1 VPEPTYSPRLRTAI
15 VFCGAGTAG
24 AYQAGALRA
33 LTEAGIKVDVMAAH
47 GAGVVTALCGAIDG
61 GARLWS
67 PDGPWQSPRL
77 RAAYRWREA
86 LRLGGFGLVMAAL
99 LIVAPLLIMVFA
111 AAVYAVAL
119 LAALINLP
127 DVSARLVDLFRWSI
141 SILFSPPIL
150 PTMMPR
156 SVVLAM
162 LVVFGILV
170 TAAVKA
176 MRQERSRRRWQGSF
190 WWHLVG
196 SPLEPDEPE
205 NLLVDA
211 LWTLVRGASTEPRP
225 PSAEIGRR
233 YVDLLTDNFGQ
244 PGFRGLLIAVHDLD
258 ARRDLVGTV
267 MPPEMHVPMAAR
279 RKGPGPREAELFDLT
294 GIQKELVVDFL
305 KGAVRLPVASAPHV
319 MQFPAESFWRGES
332 HRLCD
337 RPELPARLIEEMA
350 TAGIEQVV
358 LISPAPPAA
367 VPHGMRSKPLDL
379 RSRMGELLRS
389 IETAALHD
397 AWNAALTRFSG
408 VFVIRPDHNPI
419 GPFEFSGAYDEASD
433 RHRSLQELLQQGYD
447 DAYRQFIEP
456 VAAVGERVEAI

>member
-33 LTEAGIKVDVMAAH
+33 LTEAGIKIDVMAAH

-86 LRLGGFGLVMAAL
+86 LRLGAFGLVTAAL
-99 LIVAPLLIMVFA
+99 LILSPLLVMVFA
-111 AAVYAVAL
+111 VAVYAVAL
-119 LAALINLP
+119 LAALVNLP
-127 DVSARLVDLFRWSI
+127 SASARLVDLFRWSI
-141 SILFSPPIL
+141 AGLFSPPIL
-150 PTMMPR
+150 PTIVPR
-156 SVVLAM
+156 SVVLAL
-162 LVVFGILV
+162 LVVFGMLA

-196 SPLEPDEPE
+196 APLESDEPE
-205 NLLVDA
+205 NLLVDT
-211 LWTLVRGASTEPRP
+211 LWALVRGASTEPRP
-225 PSAEIGRR
+225 PSIEIGRR

-267 MPPEMHVPMAAR
+267 LPPEMQVPMAAR

-294 GIQKELVVDFL
+294 GIQKELVVEFL

-319 MQFPAESFWRGES
+319 TQFPAESFWRGES

-358 LISPAPPAA
+358 LICPAAPAA

-379 RSRMGELLRS
+379 RSRMGEWLRS
-389 IETAALHD
+389 VETAALQD
-397 AWNAALTRFSG
+397 AWNAALSRFSG

-419 GPFEFSGAYDEASD
+419 GPFEFNGAYDEASD